1 MSEKKKIPI
10 IRYLSY
16 LLVVSLLFTGVT
28 FSRYSMTTS
37 GDSSAPLSRFH
48 CSYEVDEI
56 SATSIPNVNYWLNN
70 NSAASTARTLRYSIS
85 NFKGDVTSDVA
96 VRAHLRV
103 YLPAEM
109 ARHLALQT
117 GTMNIAEGTVTSY
130 TPEIVL
136 DELIAKREEDAAQ
149 GIAQT
154 TLNTNIFAN
163 YYDSGVHNAAD
174 EELSVSGSL
183 AESASP
189 RTISAVNQGGSG
201 LSFTVT
207 ASTKEAQYSL
217 GFQRGKNENDYAPQF
232 FLDLVR
238 KTEFYTIDLFL
249 PSMEFPAGQ
258 PLTKMYIVYLTLT
271 KRVDSADFKAHWSGG
286 TDVSAVRATTDADGK
301 VPVKDNSVLID
312 FPPEAGEAYY
322 YNGARVLGYH
332 FDQTTQFTADSVK
345 EGETPKSTTV
355 RIQCLY
361 NNEGGYN
368 IKLFH
373 VAPITEDSTENY
385 VHPIESDGE
394 SAIVFNKGTS
404 DEKGTFS
411 GNFSTGTCD
420 QNQKIDLTNIVAHPF
435 TEGLNAYQVL
445 SKSYEVN
452 FKALFV
458 QASESEV

>member
-56 SATSIPNVNYWLNN
+56 SATSIPNVDYWLKN

-96 VRAHLRV
+96 VKAHLRV

-109 ARHLALQT
+109 ARHLALQI

-136 DELIAKREEDAAQ
+136 DELIAKREADAAQ

-174 EELSVSGSL
+174 EELTVSGSL
-183 AESASP
+183 ESASP

-217 GFQRGKNENDYAPQF
+217 GFQRGKNENDYAPQL

-238 KTEFYTIDLFL
+238 KTEFYTIDLYL

-271 KRVDSADFKAHWSGG
+271 KRVDSADFKAHWSGVEG
-286 TDVSAVRATTDADGK
+286 VKAVLATDEAGK

-312 FPPEAGEAYY
+312 FPPEADETYY
-322 YNGARVLGYH
+322 YNGAKVLGYH
-332 FDQTTQFTADSVK
+332 FDQTTQFAAQATA
-345 EGETPKSTTV
+345 EGESPKSTTV

-361 NNEGGYN
+361 NNKGGYN

-385 VHPIESDGE
+385 VHPITPAQG
-394 SAIVFNKGTS
+394 SAIVFDKTS
-404 DEKGTFS
+404 NTFS

-435 TEGLNAYQVL
+435 TEELNAYQVL

>member
-70 NSAASTARTLRYSIS
+70 NSAASTARTLRYTVS
-85 NFKGDVTSDVA
+85 NFKDDVTSDVA
-96 VRAHLRV
+96 VKAHLRV

-109 ARHLALQT
+109 ARHLALQI

-136 DELIAKREEDAAQ
+136 DELIAKREADTANAETVID
-149 GIAQT
+149 T
-154 TLNTNIFAN
+154 SSFKN

-174 EELSVSGSL
+174 EKLTVSGSL

-201 LSFTVT
+201 LSFTIT

-217 GFQRGKNENDYAPQF
+217 GFQRGKNENDYAPQL

-238 KTEFYTIDLFL
+238 EMEFYTIDLYL

-271 KRVDSADFKAHWSGG
+271 ERLGGSDFDAYWSGA
-286 TDVSAVRATTDADGK
+286 DAVLATTDADGK
-301 VPVKDNSVLID
+301 VPVENNSVLINS
-312 FPPEAGEAYY
+312 PPAAAGEAYY

-332 FDQTTQFTADSVK
+332 FDQTTQFAAQATA
-345 EGETPKSTTV
+345 EGESPKSTTV

-361 NNEGGYN
+361 DAKEGGYD

-385 VHPIESDGE
+385 VHPIEPDGQSSIKFE
-394 SAIVFNKGTS
+394 N
-404 DEKGTFS
+404 GTFS
-411 GNFSTGTCD
+411 GNFSKGTCD
-420 QNQKIDLTNIVAHPF
+420 QNQKIDLKNIVAHPF
-435 TEGLNAYQVL
+435 TEELNAYQVL

>member
-56 SATSIPNVNYWLNN
+56 SATSIPNVDYWLKN
-70 NSAASTARTLRYSIS
+70 NSAASTARTLRYTVS
-85 NFKGDVTSDVA
+85 NFKDDVTSDVA
-96 VRAHLRV
+96 VKAHLRV

-109 ARHLALQT
+109 ARHLALQI

-136 DELIAKREEDAAQ
+136 DQLIAKREADTANAETVID
-149 GIAQT
+149 T
-154 TLNTNIFAN
+154 SSFKN

-174 EELSVSGSL
+174 EELTVSGSL
-183 AESASP
+183 ESASP

-201 LSFTVT
+201 LSFTIT
-207 ASTKEAQYSL
+207 ASTKVAQYSL
-217 GFQRGKNENDYAPQF
+217 GFQRGKNENDYAPQL

-238 KTEFYTIDLFL
+238 EMEFYTIDLYL

-271 KRVDSADFKAHWSGG
+271 EHLEGLDFDAYWSGA
-286 TDVSAVRATTDADGK
+286 DAVLATTDADRN
-301 VPVKDNSVLID
+301 VRVENNSVLINS
-312 FPPEAGEAYY
+312 PPAAGKEYY
-322 YNGARVLGYH
+322 YNGAKVLGYH
-332 FDQTTQFTADSVK
+332 FDQTTQFEAQATA
-345 EGETPKSTTV
+345 EGDTPKSTTV

-361 NNEGGYN
+361 NNKGGYN

-394 SAIVFNKGTS
+394 SAIKFEN
-404 DEKGTFS
+404 GTFS
-411 GNFSTGTCD
+411 GKFKTGTCD
-420 QNQKIDLTNIVAHPF
+420 QNQKIDLKNIVAHPF

>member
-70 NSAASTARTLRYSIS
+70 NSAASTARTLRYTVS
-85 NFKGDVTSDVA
+85 NFKDDVTSDVA
-96 VRAHLRV
+96 VKAHLRV

-109 ARHLALQT
+109 ARHLALQI

-136 DELIAKREEDAAQ
+136 DELIAEREEDAAQ

-154 TLNTNIFAN
+154 PLNTNIFEN

-174 EELSVSGSL
+174 EELTVSGSL
-183 AESASP
+183 ESASP
-189 RTISAVNQGGSG
+189 RTISAVNRGGSG
-201 LSFTVT
+201 LSFTIT

-217 GFQRGKNENDYAPQF
+217 GFQRGKNENDYAPQL

-238 KTEFYTIDLFL
+238 EMEFYTIDLYL

-271 KRVDSADFKAHWSGG
+271 ERLGGSDFDAYWSGA
-286 TDVSAVRATTDADGK
+286 DAVRATTDADGK
-301 VPVKDNSVLID
+301 VPVENNSVLINS
-312 FPPEAGEAYY
+312 PPAAAGEAYY

-332 FDQTTQFTADSVK
+332 FDQTTQFAAQATA
-345 EGETPKSTTV
+345 EGESPKSTTV

-361 NNEGGYN
+361 DGDGGYNNN

-385 VHPIESDGE
+385 VHPITPAQG
-394 SAIVFNKGTS
+394 SAIVFDKKNN
-404 DEKGTFS
+404 TFS

>member
-56 SATSIPNVNYWLNN
+56 SATSIPNVDYWLKND
-70 NSAASTARTLRYSIS
+70 SAASTARTLRYSIS

-109 ARHLALQT
+109 ARHLALQI

-136 DELIAKREEDAAQ
+136 DELIAEREEDAAQ

-154 TLNTNIFAN
+154 TLNTNIFEN

-183 AESASP
+183 ESASP

-201 LSFTVT
+201 LSFTIT
-207 ASTKEAQYSL
+207 ASTKVAQYSL
-217 GFQRGKNENDYAPQF
+217 GFQRGKNENDYAPQL

-238 KTEFYTIDLFL
+238 KTEFYTIDLYL

-271 KRVDSADFKAHWSGG
+271 ERLEGSDFDAYWSGVEG
-286 TDVSAVRATTDADGK
+286 VKAVLATDEAGK
-301 VPVKDNSVLID
+301 VPVDDNSVLID
-312 FPPEAGEAYY
+312 FPPEADETYY
-322 YNGARVLGYH
+322 YNGAKVLGYH
-332 FDQTTQFTADSVK
+332 FDQTTQFAAQATA
-345 EGETPKSTTV
+345 EGDTPKSTTV

-361 NNEGGYN
+361 DGDGGYN

-385 VHPIESDGE
+385 VHPITPAQG
-394 SAIVFNKGTS
+394 SAIVFDKTS
-404 DEKGTFS
+404 NTFS
-411 GNFSTGTCD
+411 GNFSKGTCD
-420 QNQKIDLTNIVAHPF
+420 QNQKIDLKNIVAHPF

>member
-37 GDSSAPLSRFH
+37 GDGSAPLSRFH

-70 NSAASTARTLRYSIS
+70 NSAASTARTLRYMVS

-96 VRAHLRV
+96 VRAYLRMH
-103 YLPAEM
+103 LPAEM
-109 ARHLALQT
+109 ARNLALQI
-117 GTMNIAEGTVTSY
+117 GTMNLEEGTVTSY

-136 DELIAKREEDAAQ
+136 DELITARETDAAQ
-149 GIAQT
+149 NIAQT
-154 TLNTNIFAN
+154 NLNTSSFTN
-163 YYDSGVHNAAD
+163 YYDSGVHNIAD
-174 EELSVSGSL
+174 AELSVRGSL
-183 AESASP
+183 AESATP

-201 LSFTVT
+201 LFFTIT
-207 ASTKEAQYSL
+207 ASTRQAQYSL
-217 GFQRGKNENDYAPQF
+217 GFQRGKNENDYAHQF
-232 FLDLVR
+232 YLDLVR
-238 KTEFYTIDLFL
+238 ETEFYTIDLYL

-271 KRVDSADFKAHWSGG
+271 KRVDSSDFNAQWAGG
-286 TDVSAVRATTDADGK
+286 EDVKVALATTDEAGQF
-301 VPVKDNSVLID
+301 PVSDNSVLINV
-312 FPPEAGEAYY
+312 PPAANEAYY

-332 FDQTTQFTADSVK
+332 FDQTAQFAADSK
-345 EGETPKSTTV
+345 QEGEEPKSTTV

-361 NNEGGYN
+361 DNDGGYN
-368 IKLFH
+368 INLFH
-373 VAPITEDSTENY
+373 VAPIAENATENY
-385 VHPIESDGE
+385 VHPITPAQG
-394 SAIVFNKGTS
+394 SAIVFDKIS
-404 DEKGTFS
+404 KTFS
-411 GNFSTGTCD
+411 GNFSTGMCD
-420 QNQKIDLTNIVAHPF
+420 QNIAIDLKNITAHPF
-435 TEGLNAYQVL
+435 SEGLNAFQVL

>member
-96 VRAHLRV
+96 VKAHLRV

-109 ARHLALQT
+109 ARHLALQI

-136 DELIAKREEDAAQ
+136 DELITAREADRAN
-149 GIAQT
+149 AQT
-154 TLNTNIFAN
+154 VINTSSFKN

-174 EELSVSGSL
+174 EELTVSGSL
-183 AESASP
+183 DESASP
-189 RTISAVNQGGSG
+189 RTLSAVNQGGSG
-201 LSFTVT
+201 LSFTIT

-217 GFQRGKNENDYAPQF
+217 GFQRGKNENDYAPQL

-238 KTEFYTIDLFL
+238 KTEFYTIDLYL

-271 KRVDSADFKAHWSGG
+271 ERLGGSDFDAYWSGA
-286 TDVSAVRATTDADGK
+286 DAVLATTDADRK
-301 VPVKDNSVLID
+301 VPVKDNSVLINS
-312 FPPEAGEAYY
+312 PPAAGEEYY
-322 YNGARVLGYH
+322 YNGAKVLGYH
-332 FDQTTQFTADSVK
+332 FDQTTQFAAQATA
-345 EGETPKSTTV
+345 EGESPKSTTV

-394 SAIVFNKGTS
+394 SAIVFDKKNN
-404 DEKGTFS
+404 TFS

>member
-56 SATSIPNVNYWLNN
+56 SATSIPNVDYWLKN

-96 VRAHLRV
+96 VKAHLRV

-109 ARHLALQT
+109 ARHLALQI

-136 DELIAKREEDAAQ
+136 DELIAEREEDAAQ

-174 EELSVSGSL
+174 EELTVSGSL
-183 AESASP
+183 ESASP
-189 RTISAVNQGGSG
+189 RTISAVNRGGSG

-217 GFQRGKNENDYAPQF
+217 GFQRGKNENDYAPQL

-238 KTEFYTIDLFL
+238 KTEFYTIDLYL

-271 KRVDSADFKAHWSGG
+271 KRLEGSDFDAHWSGVEG
-286 TDVSAVRATTDADGK
+286 VKAVLETDEAGK
-301 VPVKDNSVLID
+301 VPVKDNSVLINS
-312 FPPEAGEAYY
+312 PPAAGEEYY

-332 FDQTTQFTADSVK
+332 FDQTTQFAAQATA
-345 EGETPKSTTV
+345 EGESPKSTTV

-361 NNEGGYN
+361 NNKGGYN

-385 VHPIESDGE
+385 VHPIESDGQSSIKFE
-394 SAIVFNKGTS
+394 N
-404 DEKGTFS
+404 GTFS
-411 GNFSTGTCD
+411 GNFKTGTCD
-420 QNQKIDLTNIVAHPF
+420 QNQNIDLTNIVAHPF
-435 TEGLNAYQVL
+435 AEGLKAYQVL

>member
-56 SATSIPNVNYWLNN
+56 SATSIPNVDYWLKN

-96 VRAHLRV
+96 VKAHLRV

-109 ARHLALQT
+109 ARHLALQI

-174 EELSVSGSL
+174 EELTVSGSL
-183 AESASP
+183 ESASP
-189 RTISAVNQGGSG
+189 RTISAVNRGGSG
-201 LSFTVT
+201 LSFTIT

-217 GFQRGKNENDYAPQF
+217 GFQRGKNENDYAPQL

-238 KTEFYTIDLFL
+238 EMEFYTIDLYL

-271 KRVDSADFKAHWSGG
+271 ERLGGSDFDAYWSGA
-286 TDVSAVRATTDADGK
+286 DAVRATTDADGK
-301 VPVKDNSVLID
+301 VPVENNSVLINS
-312 FPPEAGEAYY
+312 PPAAAGEAYY
-322 YNGARVLGYH
+322 YNGAKVLGYH
-332 FDQTTQFTADSVK
+332 FDQTTQFAAQATA
-345 EGETPKSTTV
+345 EGESPKSTTV

-361 NNEGGYN
+361 DAKEGGYD

-385 VHPIESDGE
+385 VHPIEPDGQSSIKFE
-394 SAIVFNKGTS
+394 N
-404 DEKGTFS
+404 GTFS

>member
-1 MSEKKKIPI
+1 MNEKKKFPVA
-10 IRYLSY
+10 RYLCY
-16 LLVVSLLFTGVT
+16 LAVVSLLFMGVT
-28 FSRYSMTTS
+28 FSRYGMSTS
-37 GDSSAPLSRFH
+37 GESTAHLARFQS
-48 CSYEVDEI
+48 SYEVDDI
-56 SATSIPNVNYWLNN
+56 SSTSIPNVNYWLKN

-85 NFKGDVTSDVA
+85 NFKDDVTSDVA

-109 ARHLALQT
+109 ARHLALQI

-136 DELIAKREEDAAQ
+136 DELIAKREADTAKAETVID
-149 GIAQT
+149 T
-154 TLNTNIFAN
+154 SSFNN

-174 EELSVSGSL
+174 EELTVSGSL

-189 RTISAVNQGGSG
+189 RTISAVNKGGSG
-201 LSFTVT
+201 LSFTIT

-217 GFQRGKNENDYAPQF
+217 GFQRGKNENDYAPQL

-238 KTEFYTIDLFL
+238 KTEFYTIDLYL

-271 KRVDSADFKAHWSGG
+271 KRLEGSDFDAHWSGVEG
-286 TDVSAVRATTDADGK
+286 VKAVLATDEAGK

-312 FPPEAGEAYY
+312 FPPEAGEEYY

-361 NNEGGYN
+361 NNKGGYN

-394 SAIVFNKGTS
+394 SAIKFEN
-404 DEKGTFS
+404 GTFS
-411 GNFSTGTCD
+411 GNFKTGTCD

>member
-96 VRAHLRV
+96 VKAHLRV

-109 ARHLALQT
+109 ARHLALQI

-136 DELIAKREEDAAQ
+136 DELIAKREADTANAETVID
-149 GIAQT
+149 T
-154 TLNTNIFAN
+154 SSFKN

-174 EELSVSGSL
+174 EELTVSGSL
-183 AESASP
+183 ESASP

-201 LSFTVT
+201 LSFTIT
-207 ASTKEAQYSL
+207 ASTKVAQYSL
-217 GFQRGKNENDYAPQF
+217 GFQRGKNENDYAPQL

-238 KTEFYTIDLFL
+238 EMEFYTIDLYL

-271 KRVDSADFKAHWSGG
+271 KRLEGSDFDAYWSGA
-286 TDVSAVRATTDADGK
+286 DAVRATTDADGK
-301 VPVKDNSVLID
+301 VPVENNSVLINS
-312 FPPEAGEAYY
+312 PPRGGGRSVLLQRRQGFGVSFRSDNAIC
-322 YNGARVLGYH
+322 GASYGGRGYSQIH
-332 FDQTTQFTADSVK
+332 HGAH
-345 EGETPKSTTV
+345 TV
-355 RIQCLY
+355 PVRCQRRRL
-361 NNEGGYN
+361 
-368 IKLFH
+368 
-373 VAPITEDSTENY
+373 
-385 VHPIESDGE
+385 
-394 SAIVFNKGTS
+394 
-404 DEKGTFS
+404 
-411 GNFSTGTCD
+411 
-420 QNQKIDLTNIVAHPF
+420 
-435 TEGLNAYQVL
+435 
-445 SKSYEVN
+445 
-452 FKALFV
+452 
-458 QASESEV
+458 

>member
-96 VRAHLRV
+96 VKAHLRV

-109 ARHLALQT
+109 ARHLALQI

-136 DELIAKREEDAAQ
+136 DELIAKREADTANAETVID
-149 GIAQT
+149 T
-154 TLNTNIFAN
+154 SFFKN

-174 EELSVSGSL
+174 EDLTVSGSL
-183 AESASP
+183 ESASP
-189 RTISAVNQGGSG
+189 RTISAVNRGGSG
-201 LSFTVT
+201 LSFTIT

-217 GFQRGKNENDYAPQF
+217 GFQRGKNENDYAPQL
-232 FLDLVR
+232 FLDLEQ
-238 KTEFYTIDLFL
+238 TMEFYTIDLYL

-271 KRVDSADFKAHWSGG
+271 ERLGGSDFDAYWSGA
-286 TDVSAVRATTDADGK
+286 DAVRATTDADGK
-301 VPVKDNSVLID
+301 VPVENNSVLINS
-312 FPPEAGEAYY
+312 PPAAAGEAYY

-332 FDQTTQFTADSVK
+332 FDQTTQFEAQATA
-345 EGETPKSTTV
+345 EGESPKSTTV

-361 NNEGGYN
+361 NNKGGYN

-385 VHPIESDGE
+385 VHPIESDGQSSIKFE
-394 SAIVFNKGTS
+394 N
-404 DEKGTFS
+404 GTFS
-411 GNFSTGTCD
+411 GNFKTGTCD
-420 QNQKIDLTNIVAHPF
+420 QNQNIDLTNIVAHPF
-435 TEGLNAYQVL
+435 AEELNAYQVL

>member
-109 ARHLALQT
+109 ARHLALQI

-136 DELIAKREEDAAQ
+136 DELIAKREADTANAETVID
-149 GIAQT
+149 T
-154 TLNTNIFAN
+154 SSFKN

-174 EELSVSGSL
+174 EELTVSGSL
-183 AESASP
+183 ESASP
-189 RTISAVNQGGSG
+189 RTISAVNRGGSG
-201 LSFTVT
+201 LSFTIT

-217 GFQRGKNENDYAPQF
+217 GFQRGKNENDYAPQL

-238 KTEFYTIDLFL
+238 KTEFYTIDLYL

-271 KRVDSADFKAHWSGG
+271 ERLEGSDFDAYWSGA
-286 TDVSAVRATTDADGK
+286 DAVLATTDADGN
-301 VPVKDNSVLID
+301 VRVKDNSVLINS
-312 FPPEAGEAYY
+312 PPAAAGEAYY
-322 YNGARVLGYH
+322 YNGAKVLGYH
-332 FDQTTQFTADSVK
+332 FDQTTQFAAQAAA
-345 EGETPKSTTV
+345 EGESPKSTTV

-361 NNEGGYN
+361 DDEGGGYD

-385 VHPIESDGE
+385 VHPIEPDGQSSIKFE
-394 SAIVFNKGTS
+394 N
-404 DEKGTFS
+404 GTFS
-411 GNFSTGTCD
+411 GNFKTGTCD

>member
-96 VRAHLRV
+96 VKAHLRV

-109 ARHLALQT
+109 ARHLALQI

-136 DELIAKREEDAAQ
+136 DELIAKREADTANAETVID
-149 GIAQT
+149 T
-154 TLNTNIFAN
+154 SSFKN

-174 EELSVSGSL
+174 EELTVSGSL
-183 AESASP
+183 ESASP
-189 RTISAVNQGGSG
+189 RTISAVNRGGSG

-217 GFQRGKNENDYAPQF
+217 GFQRGKNENDYAPQL

-238 KTEFYTIDLFL
+238 KTEFYTIDLYL

-271 KRVDSADFKAHWSGG
+271 KRLEGSDFDAHWSGVEG
-286 TDVSAVRATTDADGK
+286 VKAVLATDADGK
-301 VPVKDNSVLID
+301 VPVEDNSVLID

-322 YNGARVLGYH
+322 YNGAKVLGYH
-332 FDQTTQFTADSVK
+332 FDQTTQFDAQATA
-345 EGETPKSTTV
+345 EGESPKSTTV

-361 NNEGGYN
+361 NNKGGYN

-394 SAIVFNKGTS
+394 SAIKFEN
-404 DEKGTFS
+404 GTFS
-411 GNFSTGTCD
+411 GNFKTGTCD

>member
-96 VRAHLRV
+96 VKAHLRV

-109 ARHLALQT
+109 ARHLALQI

-136 DELIAKREEDAAQ
+136 DELIAKREADTANAETVID
-149 GIAQT
+149 T
-154 TLNTNIFAN
+154 SSFKN

-174 EELSVSGSL
+174 EELTVSGSL
-183 AESASP
+183 ESASP
-189 RTISAVNQGGSG
+189 RTISAVNRGGSG
-201 LSFTVT
+201 LSFTIT

-217 GFQRGKNENDYAPQF
+217 GFQRGKNENDYAPQL

-238 KTEFYTIDLFL
+238 KMEFYTIDLYL

-271 KRVDSADFKAHWSGG
+271 KRLKGSDFQAHWSGVEG
-286 TDVSAVRATTDADGK
+286 VDAVLATTDEAGN
-301 VPVKDNSVLID
+301 VPVDDNSVLISS
-312 FPPEAGEAYY
+312 PPAAGEAYY

-332 FDQTTQFTADSVK
+332 FDQTTQFAAQAMA
-345 EGETPKSTTV
+345 EGDTPKSTTV

-361 NNEGGYN
+361 DGDGGYN
-368 IKLFH
+368 INLFH
-373 VAPITEDSTENY
+373 VAPITKDSTENY
-385 VHPIESDGE
+385 VHPITTAQG
-394 SAIVFNKGTS
+394 SAIVFDKENN
-404 DEKGTFS
+404 TFS
-411 GNFSTGTCD
+411 GNFSTGTC
-420 QNQKIDLTNIVAHPF
+420 NQHIDIDLKNITAHPF
-435 TEGLNAYQVL
+435 TGELNAYQVL

>member
-56 SATSIPNVNYWLNN
+56 SATSIPNVNYWLKND
-70 NSAASTARTLRYSIS
+70 SAASTARTLRYSIS

-96 VRAHLRV
+96 VKAHLRV

-109 ARHLALQT
+109 ARHLALQI

-136 DELIAKREEDAAQ
+136 DELIAEREEDAAQ

-154 TLNTNIFAN
+154 TLNTNIFEN

-201 LSFTVT
+201 LSFTIT

-217 GFQRGKNENDYAPQF
+217 GFQRGKNENDYAPQL

-238 KTEFYTIDLFL
+238 ETEFYTIDLYL

-271 KRVDSADFKAHWSGG
+271 KRLEGSDFDAHWSAGSV
-286 TDVSAVRATTDADGK
+286 DAVLATTDAARESF
-301 VPVKDNSVLID
+301 PWSDNSVLID
-312 FPPEAGEAYY
+312 SPPAAGEAYY
-322 YNGARVLGYH
+322 YNGAKVLGYH
-332 FDQTTQFTADSVK
+332 FDQTTQFAAQATA
-345 EGETPKSTTV
+345 EGESPKSTTV

-361 NNEGGYN
+361 DDEGGYDNN

-385 VHPIESDGE
+385 VHPIEPDGQSSIKFE
-394 SAIVFNKGTS
+394 N
-404 DEKGTFS
+404 GTFS

-420 QNQKIDLTNIVAHPF
+420 QNQKIDLTNIFAHPF
-435 TEGLNAYQVL
+435 TEGLSAYQVL